1 MAAAGDAGLEAVDS
15 HRVRP
20 RIKSRVKTRVR
31 TMTNFLRNI
40 VVGLVVGC
48 IATAALGGD
57 AVGIRLKD
65 GSRWRGQVSDQVQVT
80 VREQGIEIQLRGRLV
95 VAAEWF
101 ITLETD
107 LAGELRRKTIFKGDI
122 LSIRTIDAPEAFAKI
137 DDKTTRPKDSS
148 RRAVETGDANQLGVF
163 VLPLKDMVGTY
174 IRHEEMEAIAEE
186 ADKYGPGQ
194 TIVFIIDSG
203 GGSVTEM
210 EKIHEVLMKIKKRHR
225 LVAWIKEA
233 ISAACAIALHCD
245 EIYFMKEGTAGAMT
259 AYSGKTALK
268 GEQLEEWLRRAGDWA
283 EAGGRKRY
291 IAEAMIKV
299 SKLLSYDVD
308 PDTGERTFYPD
319 LSGEFDLSD
328 EENNLVF
335 TATQAVHSGF
345 ADGIADTE
353 EELAKV
359 LDLPRWHE
367 NSDYGRKIAKKWY
380 DTVKLA
386 EHDLPL
392 LQARLNYAGT
402 GSGDQMVILGKR
414 IKILQDLIR
423 WHDRAPNV
431 MQMQGARSKQV
442 LQREIKELRKQL
454 ADLKKSRGGRRY

>member
-1 MAAAGDAGLEAVDS
+1 
-15 HRVRP
+15 
-20 RIKSRVKTRVR
+20 
-31 TMTNFLRNI
+31 MTNFLRNI

-48 IATAALGGD
+48 IAAVAVGGD
-57 AVGIRLKD
+57 AVEIRLTD

-80 VREQGIEIQLRGRLV
+80 VREQGIEVRMQGRLV

-122 LSIRTIDAPEAFAKI
+122 LSIRTIDGPEALGKI
-137 DDKTTRPKDSS
+137 DDKTTRPKRGSH
-148 RRAVETGDANQLGVF
+148 RAVETGDANQPGVF
-163 VLPLKDMVGTY
+163 VLPLKKTVGTY

-194 TIVFIIDSG
+194 IIVLILNTP

-210 EKIHEVLMKIKKRHR
+210 EKIHEVLMKSKKRHR

-233 ISAACAIALHCD
+233 ISAGCAIAMHCD
-245 EIYFMKEGTAGAMT
+245 EIYFMKEGSAGAMT
-259 AYSGKTALK
+259 AYSGQTALQ
-268 GEQLEEWLRRAGDWA
+268 GEQLQEWLRRAGDWA

-291 IAEAMIKV
+291 IAEAMIKA

-319 LSGEFDLSD
+319 LSGEFVLSD
-328 EENNLVF
+328 EVNNLVF

-353 EELAKV
+353 EELAEL

-367 NSDYGRKIAKKWY
+367 TSDYGRKIAKKWY

-386 EHDLPL
+386 ERELPL
-392 LQARLNYAGT
+392 LQARLRYAGS
-402 GSGDQMVILGKR
+402 GSGDQVVILGKR
-414 IKILQDLIR
+414 IKILQEVIR
-423 WHDRAPNV
+423 WHDRAPN
-431 MQMQGARSKQV
+431 MMQGAPSKQE

-454 ADLKKSRGGRRY
+454 ADLKKSRGGGRY

>member
-1 MAAAGDAGLEAVDS
+1 
-15 HRVRP
+15 
-20 RIKSRVKTRVR
+20 
-31 TMTNFLRNI
+31 MTNFLRNS

-48 IATAALGGD
+48 IATSALAGD
-57 AVGIRLKD
+57 AVGIRLTD
-65 GSRWRGQVSDQVQVT
+65 GSRWRGQVSDQVEVT
-80 VREQGIEIQLRGRLV
+80 VREQGIEIQLQGRLV

-122 LSIRTIDAPEAFAKI
+122 LSMRTIGAPEALAKI
-137 DDKTTRPKDSS
+137 DAKATRPKNSS
-148 RRAVETGDANQLGVF
+148 GRAVETGDANQPGVF
-163 VLPLKDMVGTY
+163 VLPLKNTVGTY

-186 ADKYGPGQ
+186 ADKYGDGQ
-194 TIVFIIDSG
+194 IIVFILDTP
-203 GGSVTEM
+203 GGSVTET

-233 ISAACAIALHCD
+233 ISAGCAIALHCH
-245 EIYFMKEGTAGAMT
+245 EIYFMKEGGAGAMT
-259 AYSGKTALK
+259 AYSGQTALQ
-268 GEQLEEWLRRAGDWA
+268 GEQLLEWLRRAGDWA
-283 EAGGRKRY
+283 EAGGRSRY

-308 PDTGERTFYPD
+308 PYTGEQTFYPD
-319 LSGEFDLSD
+319 LSGEFVLSD

-353 EELAKV
+353 EELAKH

-367 NSDYGRKIAKKWY
+367 RSDYGRKIAKKWY

-386 EHDLPL
+386 ERELPL
-392 LQARLNYAGT
+392 LQARLGYAGT
-402 GSGDQMVILGKR
+402 GSGDQLVILNKR
-414 IKILQDLIR
+414 IKILLQVIR

-431 MQMQGARSKQV
+431 MRGAPSKQE
-442 LQREIKELRKQL
+442 LEREIKELRKL
-454 ADLKKSRGGRRY
+454 IADLK

>member
-1 MAAAGDAGLEAVDS
+1 
-15 HRVRP
+15 
-20 RIKSRVKTRVR
+20 
-31 TMTNFLRNI
+31 MTKCLQNI

-48 IATAALGGD
+48 IAAVAVGGD
-57 AVGIRLKD
+57 AVEIRLTD

-80 VREQGIEIQLRGRLV
+80 VREQGIEVRMQGRLV

-122 LSIRTIDAPEAFAKI
+122 LSIRTIDGPEALGKI
-137 DDKTTRPKDSS
+137 DDKTTRLKRGSH
-148 RRAVETGDANQLGVF
+148 RAVETGDANQPGVF
-163 VLPLKDMVGTY
+163 VLPLKKTVGTY

-194 TIVFIIDSG
+194 IIVLILDTP

-233 ISAACAIALHCD
+233 ISAGCAIALHCD
-245 EIYFMKEGTAGAMT
+245 EIYFMKEGSAGAMT
-259 AYSGKTALK
+259 AYSGQTALQ
-268 GEQLEEWLRRAGDWA
+268 GEQLQEWLRRAGDWA

-291 IAEAMIKV
+291 IAEAMIKA

-319 LSGEFDLSD
+319 LSGEFVLSD
-328 EENNLVF
+328 EVNNLVF
-335 TATQAVHSGF
+335 TSTQAVHSGF

-353 EELAKV
+353 EELAEL

-367 NSDYGRKIAKKWY
+367 TSDYGRKIARKWY

-386 EHDLPL
+386 ERELPL
-392 LQARLNYAGT
+392 LQARLRYAGS
-402 GSGDQMVILGKR
+402 GSGDQVVILGKR
-414 IKILQDLIR
+414 IKILQEVIR
-423 WHDRAPNV
+423 WHDRAPN
-431 MQMQGARSKQV
+431 MMRGAPSKQE
-442 LQREIKELRKQL
+442 LQREIKGLRKQL
-454 ADLKKSRGGRRY
+454 ADLKKSRGGGRY

>member
-1 MAAAGDAGLEAVDS
+1 
-15 HRVRP
+15 
-20 RIKSRVKTRVR
+20 
-31 TMTNFLRNI
+31 MTNFLRNI

-48 IATAALGGD
+48 IAAVAVGGD
-57 AVGIRLKD
+57 AVEIRLTD

-80 VREQGIEIQLRGRLV
+80 VREQGIEVRMQGRLV

-122 LSIRTIDAPEAFAKI
+122 LSIRTIDGPEALGKI
-137 DDKTTRPKDSS
+137 DDKTTRPKRGSH
-148 RRAVETGDANQLGVF
+148 RAVETGDANQPGVF
-163 VLPLKDMVGTY
+163 VLPLKKTVGTY

-194 TIVFIIDSG
+194 IIVLILNTP

-233 ISAACAIALHCD
+233 ISAGCAIAMHCD
-245 EIYFMKEGTAGAMT
+245 EIYFMKEGSAGAMT
-259 AYSGKTALK
+259 AYSGQTALQ
-268 GEQLEEWLRRAGDWA
+268 GEQLQEWLRRAGDWA

-291 IAEAMIKV
+291 IAEAMIKA
-299 SKLLSYDVD
+299 SKLLSYDVN

-319 LSGEFDLSD
+319 LSGEFVLSD
-328 EENNLVF
+328 EVNNLVF

-353 EELAKV
+353 EELAEL

-367 NSDYGRKIAKKWY
+367 TSDYGRKIAKKWY

-386 EHDLPL
+386 ERELPL
-392 LQARLNYAGT
+392 LQARLRYAGS
-402 GSGDQMVILGKR
+402 GSGDQVVILGKR
-414 IKILQDLIR
+414 IKILQEVIR
-423 WHDRAPNV
+423 WHDRAPN
-431 MQMQGARSKQV
+431 MMRGAPSKQE

-454 ADLKKSRGGRRY
+454 ADLKKSRGGGRY

>member
-1 MAAAGDAGLEAVDS
+1 
-15 HRVRP
+15 
-20 RIKSRVKTRVR
+20 
-31 TMTNFLRNI
+31 MTNFLRNI

-48 IATAALGGD
+48 IAAVAVGGD
-57 AVGIRLKD
+57 AVEIRLTD

-80 VREQGIEIQLRGRLV
+80 VREQGIEVRMQGRLV

-122 LSIRTIDAPEAFAKI
+122 LSIRTIDGPEALGKI
-137 DDKTTRPKDSS
+137 DDKTTRPKRGSH
-148 RRAVETGDANQLGVF
+148 RAVETGDANQPGVF
-163 VLPLKDMVGTY
+163 VLPLKKTVGTY

-194 TIVFIIDSG
+194 IIVLILNTP

-233 ISAACAIALHCD
+233 ISAGCAIAMHCH
-245 EIYFMKEGTAGAMT
+245 EIYFMKEGGAGAMT
-259 AYSGKTALK
+259 AYSGQTALQ
-268 GEQLEEWLRRAGDWA
+268 GEQMQEWLRRAGDWA
-283 EAGGRKRY
+283 EAGGRSRY

-308 PDTGERTFYPD
+308 SDTGERTFYPD
-319 LSGEFDLSD
+319 LSGEFVLSD
-328 EENNLVF
+328 EKNNLVF

-353 EELAKV
+353 EELAKL

-367 NSDYGRKIAKKWY
+367 SSDYGRKIAQKWY
-380 DTVKLA
+380 DTVKRA
-386 EHDLPL
+386 ERELPL
-392 LQARLNYAGT
+392 LQARLSYAGS
-402 GSGDQMVILGKR
+402 GSGDQVVILGKR
-414 IKILQDLIR
+414 IKILQEVIR
-423 WHDRAPNV
+423 WHDRAPNL
-431 MQMQGARSKQV
+431 MQGAPSKQE

-454 ADLKKSRGGRRY
+454 ADLKKSRGGGRY

>member
-1 MAAAGDAGLEAVDS
+1 
-15 HRVRP
+15 
-20 RIKSRVKTRVR
+20 
-31 TMTNFLRNI
+31 MTNFLRNI

-48 IATAALGGD
+48 IAAVAVGGD
-57 AVGIRLKD
+57 AVEIRLTD

-80 VREQGIEIQLRGRLV
+80 VREQGIEVRMQGRLV

-122 LSIRTIDAPEAFAKI
+122 LSIRTIDGPEALGKI
-137 DDKTTRPKDSS
+137 DDKTTRPKRGSH
-148 RRAVETGDANQLGVF
+148 RAVETGDANQPGVF
-163 VLPLKDMVGTY
+163 VLPLKKTVGTY

-186 ADKYGPGQ
+186 ADTYGPGQ
-194 TIVFIIDSG
+194 IIVLILDTP

-233 ISAACAIALHCD
+233 ISAGCAIAMHCD
-245 EIYFMKEGTAGAMT
+245 EIYFMKEGSAGAMT
-259 AYSGKTALK
+259 AYSGQTALK
-268 GEQLEEWLRRAGDWA
+268 GEQLQDWLRRAGDWA

-291 IAEAMIKV
+291 IAEAMIKA

-319 LSGEFDLSD
+319 LSGEFVLSD
-328 EENNLVF
+328 EVNNLVF

-353 EELAKV
+353 EELAKL

-367 NSDYGRKIAKKWY
+367 SSDYGRKIAKKWY

-386 EHDLPL
+386 ERELPL
-392 LQARLNYAGT
+392 LQARLRYAGS
-402 GSGDQMVILGKR
+402 GSGDQVVILGKR
-414 IKILQDLIR
+414 IKILQEVIR
-423 WHDRAPNV
+423 WHDRAPN
-431 MQMQGARSKQV
+431 MMRGAPSKQE

-454 ADLKKSRGGRRY
+454 ADLKKSGGGGRY